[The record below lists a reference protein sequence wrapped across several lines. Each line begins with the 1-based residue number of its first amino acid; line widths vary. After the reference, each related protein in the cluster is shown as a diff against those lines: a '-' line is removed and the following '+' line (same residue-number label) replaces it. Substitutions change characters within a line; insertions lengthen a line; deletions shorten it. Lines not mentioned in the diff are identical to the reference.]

1 MQSTFIL
8 KSIMKQKLIVASTAR
23 QKGAVLIVSML
34 LLLVVTVLALGASQA
49 TRLQERMVGSQR
61 NFDLAFQAAEAGLRA
76 GERMVDDSNMMAPP
90 LPCASVNNPPCKV
103 YERGF
108 LATLVS
114 YEDQAFKDR
123 GWWIARAQS
132 YATSPTAN
140 VIGGTEGLAIRDP
153 LFYLEELEEVP
164 DALSIPPTGPPPSRV
179 FYRIVARGEGG
190 NANAQVVIHSTY
202 VRRFN

>member
-1 MQSTFIL
+1 
-8 KSIMKQKLIVASTAR
+8 MKPRLVIASPAR
-23 QKGAVLIVSML
+23 QKGAVLVVSML
-34 LLLVVTVLALGASQA
+34 LLLVVTLLALGASQS

-61 NFDLAFQAAEAGLRA
+61 NFDLAFQSAEAALRA
-76 GERMVDDSNMMAPP
+76 GERMVDDTNMTAPP
-90 LPCASVNNPPCKV
+90 LPCASINPPCKV

-108 LATLVS
+108 LASTVG
-114 YEDQAFKDR
+114 YEDQAFQNRD
-123 GWWIARAQS
+123 WWIARAQA

-140 VIGGTEGLAIRDP
+140 VIGGTEGLAVRDP

-190 NANAQVVIHSTY
+190 NANAQVVLHSTY

>member
-1 MQSTFIL
+1 MQPTFRL
-8 KSIMKQKLIVASTAR
+8 KSIMKQKLIVASAAR

-76 GERMVDDSNMMAPP
+76 GERMVDDSNMVAPP
-90 LPCASVNNPPCKV
+90 LPCASDNPPCKV
-103 YERGF
+103 YERGY
-108 LATLVS
+108 LATIVP

-123 GWWIARAQS
+123 DWWIQRAQA
-132 YATSPTAN
+132 YAVSPTAN

-179 FYRIVARGEGG
+179 FYRIVSRGEGG
-190 NANAQVVIHSTY
+190 NANAQVVLHSTY